1 MSLTINLY
9 YTGKN
14 GSAQAFAREMEE
26 SGLAQQIRDEEGNE
40 SYRYFQPLNDPE
52 TILLIDQWKNQQ
64 AIDRHHQ
71 SPMMAQLAQL
81 HDKYDLHM
89 KVQRFM
95 PISNNSGD
103 EQYLRN

>member
-14 GSAQAFAREMEE
+14 GSAQAFAREMEK

-52 TILLIDQWKNQQ
+52 TILLIDQWKDQQ

-81 HDKYDLHM
+81 RDKYGLHL

-95 PISNNSGD
+95 PIGNNSGD

>member
-14 GSAQAFAREMEE
+14 GSAQAFAREMEKR
-26 SGLAQQIRDEEGNE
+26 GRAQQIRDEEGNE

-52 TILLIDQWKNQQ
+52 TILLIDQWKDQQ

-81 HDKYDLHM
+81 RDKYGLHL

-95 PISNNSGD
+95 PIGNNSGD